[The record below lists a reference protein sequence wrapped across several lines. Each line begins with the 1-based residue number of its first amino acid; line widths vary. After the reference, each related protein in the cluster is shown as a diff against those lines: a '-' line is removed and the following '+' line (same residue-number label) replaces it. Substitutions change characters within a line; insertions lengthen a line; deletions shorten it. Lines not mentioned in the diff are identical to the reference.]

1 MLGVWGIRVILIP
14 SNIQYITAVDLADH
28 RGRTPSAADARGA
41 TPGPAPQAT
50 SRRNGRSSVLPACA
64 RMLTLERS
72 LDLEYSWT
80 MTSAEYQELVEF
92 LGRQFA
98 EIDRRF
104 TEVDRRFTEVDRR
117 FDEMGGEI
125 AEVKDHVAE
134 LRREMLGHFDEIYRL
149 FERLEQEYHAITQA
163 LRRIEA
169 ALADEQGRRE
179 IIERD
184 LAVLK
189 NHVTTL
195 QSRIEEIERR
205 LGH

>member
-1 MLGVWGIRVILIP
+1 MAPIAATEKSETARWIRM
-14 SNIQYITAVDLADH
+14 
-28 RGRTPSAADARGA
+28 
-41 TPGPAPQAT
+41 T
-50 SRRNGRSSVLPACA
+50 SWTKRVSVLPACA

-80 MTSAEYQELVEF
+80 MTSAEHQELVEF

-104 TEVDRRFTEVDRR
+104 TEVDRRFIEVGRR